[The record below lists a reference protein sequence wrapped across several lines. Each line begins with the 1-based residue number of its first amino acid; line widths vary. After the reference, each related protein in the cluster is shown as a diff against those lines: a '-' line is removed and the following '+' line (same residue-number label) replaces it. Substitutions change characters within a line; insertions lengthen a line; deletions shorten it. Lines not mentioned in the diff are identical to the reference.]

1 MNLKQ
6 EGWEGTGK
14 NDPVICERW
23 KIGNSGLKAKV
34 QQRKQR
40 VYSKLQSEE
49 FSGSGF
55 W

>member
-1 MNLKQ
+1 MNQKQ
-6 EGWEGTGK
+6 EGWEETEG

-23 KIGNSGLKAKV
+23 KIRNSGLKAKV
-34 QQRKQR
+34 QQRKQS

-49 FSGSGF
+49 FSESGF